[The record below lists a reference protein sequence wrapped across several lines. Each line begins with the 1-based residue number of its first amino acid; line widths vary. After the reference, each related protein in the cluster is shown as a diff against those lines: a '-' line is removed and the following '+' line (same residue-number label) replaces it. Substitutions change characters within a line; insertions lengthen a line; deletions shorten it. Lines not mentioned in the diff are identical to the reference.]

1 MFEIGLEPTTFSFSG
16 WRSTTELFELFKKIE
31 KIYRKTKIKKRI
43 QIDINFLKNDHKS
56 KFKKKGKV
64 PKSSLTK

>member
-31 KIYRKTKIKKRI
+31 KIYRKTKIKIRI
-43 QIDINFLKNDHKS
+43 QIDINFLKNDHKL
-56 KFKKKGKV
+56 KFKKTGKV
-64 PKSSLTK
+64 PKSNLTM